1 MKTVI
6 IILAILVSTTAYSQ
20 DMTKGFTLLETGK
33 YEEAKTFFGNLLTT
47 YPDNKTARLCYG
59 RALGLSGD
67 TIAARSLFTALKDQ
81 YPTDFEVGLNY
92 AESLLWDQDY
102 TAAQGVY
109 KTLIAQDSS
118 SFSALLGYANTLSN
132 LKEYDTAIT
141 YVTKA
146 LKQQPGNTNA
156 LTSKK
161 YMILGKAD
169 VLSKSFQYEEAV
181 SLLSAT
187 LETTPQDAQLIRS
200 LANTYIAQKAY
211 DNAFMQYAS
220 LTDTL
225 TARVGMSLVAHL
237 QKKDKQALAYAEE
250 AFAKASLQDSQP
262 SGEQSGKANKIDS
275 TQWIT
280 ASERYIQALIW
291 NGKYREA
298 RTAIESLTS
307 RYPANNRVAAL
318 EATLGMYTGTFSKSI
333 AVYQAILEKDSTSFD
348 GNLGIANAYRAQGNL
363 DKASAFAKKTLTF
376 YPNQKDA
383 TALLQA
389 IENTL
394 STLVEAR
401 AAYTTDNG
409 DNEAYA
415 AGVTATVPFSDR
427 FKTIFSY
434 GYRET
439 ENKTTQNMAYNT
451 NLSLGAHYRA
461 HNNTW
466 VEGTLGFVKANA
478 SASDFTD
485 VNGSVFVKSRPLPLQ
500 YLEVGYSRTLQDF
513 NAALID
519 EKIFMN
525 NYVLNYN
532 MGTNINLGWYTGLM
546 HTQQTDG
553 NSRNLLFSSLYYTF
567 TKSPTLKG
575 GINYQYLSF
584 ANQVPTLYFSPS
596 TYQAAELF
604 LDLTG
609 TSGKWSYGANAAGG
623 LQRVEDDKA
632 TTLFRLEGKLNY
644 TLSNRFQAGAY
655 GKYSNIASATAA
667 GFEFMEVGVKV
678 SGRF

>member
-6 IILAILVSTTAYSQ
+6 IILAILVSTTAYTQ

-47 YPDNKTARLCYG
+47 HPDNKTARLCYG
-59 RALGLSGD
+59 RALGLNGD
-67 TIAARSLFTALKDQ
+67 TIAARLLFTALKDQ

-92 AESLLWDQDY
+92 AESLLWDKDY
-102 TAAQGVY
+102 TAAQGFY

-146 LKQQPGNTNA
+146 LKQQPENANA
-156 LTSKK
+156 LISKK

-169 VLSKSFQYEEAV
+169 ALSKSFQYKEAAN
-181 SLLSAT
+181 LLSAA
-187 LETTPQDAQLIRS
+187 LQTTPQDAQLIS
-200 LANTYIAQKAY
+200 ALANTYIAQQAY
-211 DNAFMQYAS
+211 DSAFEQYAT

-237 QKKDKQALAYAEE
+237 QKKNKQALVYAEE
-250 AFAKASLQDSQP
+250 AFAKAK
-262 SGEQSGKANKIDS
+262 KAIP
-275 TQWIT
+275 TQHIT

-298 RTAIESLTS
+298 RAAIANLTIT
-307 RYPANNRVAAL
+307 YPTNNRVAAL

-363 DKASAFAKKTLTF
+363 DKASAFAKKTLNF

-394 STLVEAR
+394 STVIEAR
-401 AAYTTDNG
+401 AAYSSDNG

-415 AGVTATVPFSDR
+415 TGVTATIPFSDR

-434 GYRET
+434 TYRET
-439 ENKTTQNMAYNT
+439 ENKTTQNIAYNT

-478 SASDFTD
+478 SASNFTD
-485 VNGSVFVKSRPLPLQ
+485 INGSVFVKSRPLPLQ

-525 NYVLNYN
+525 NYILNYN
-532 MGTNINLGWYTGLM
+532 IGTNINLGWYTGLM

-567 TKSPTLKG
+567 TKSPALKG

-596 TYQAAELF
+596 KYQAAELF
-604 LDLTG
+604 LNLTG
-609 TSGKWSYGANAAGG
+609 TSGKWSYAANAAGG

-632 TTLFRLEGKLNY
+632 TTLFR
-644 TLSNRFQAGAY
+644 F
-655 GKYSNIASATAA
+655 
-667 GFEFMEVGVKV
+667 
-678 SGRF
+678 